1 MRGSFSHPERFDAGL
16 FQSAIRRLVAEGV
29 PLQRE
34 PAALFELTIHH
45 VSRVEPRA
53 PTEML
58 PVIKQLTNHEMVIVT
73 DFPETYFLSHYLQRH
88 STEPIRMIL
97 SSAALANTLHEAF
110 YKTLPGALLEGLG
123 RLLAT
128 NVKLYVAPMPREAF
142 RAAIADLS
150 GALAVRDSDK
160 SIVTLDD
167 LKPSEPNLHLFQY
180 LRASGR
186 IVGLE

>member
-1 MRGSFSHPERFDAGL
+1 
-16 FQSAIRRLVAEGV
+16 
-29 PLQRE
+29 
-34 PAALFELTIHH
+34 
-45 VSRVEPRA
+45 
-53 PTEML
+53 
-58 PVIKQLTNHEMVIVT
+58 
-73 DFPETYFLSHYLQRH
+73 
-88 STEPIRMIL
+88 
-97 SSAALANTLHEAF
+97 
-110 YKTLPGALLEGLG
+110 
-123 RLLAT
+123 LLAT